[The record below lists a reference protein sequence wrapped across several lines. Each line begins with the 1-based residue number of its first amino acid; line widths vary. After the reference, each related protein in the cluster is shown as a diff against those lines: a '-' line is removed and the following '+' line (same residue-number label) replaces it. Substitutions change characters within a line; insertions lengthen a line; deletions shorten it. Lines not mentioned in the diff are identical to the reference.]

1 LDITLTGIKLNDITY
16 ALRVFQAI
24 LLQSKETAETMKD
37 SDDEEEDDDIAL
49 EIDEDM
55 DLDDLDLDG
64 DDDGD
69 DIGSLPDD
77 DLDIQ
82 LDDIDLD
89 AELDTGE
96 DKDAATSSKGKSTV
110 IKTAFT

>member
-1 LDITLTGIKLNDITY
+1 LNISFTGIKLNDITY
-16 ALRVFQAI
+16 ALRIFQSI

-37 SDDEEEDDDIAL
+37 SDDEDDDVL

-55 DLDDLDLDG
+55 DLDDLELDE
-64 DDDGD
+64 DGD

-82 LDDIDLD
+82 LEDIDLD
-89 AELDTGE
+89 AELDEGE
-96 DKDAATSSKGKSTV
+96 DKDATGSKSKSTV